1 VSEVL
6 VIAGSDSSGGAGL
19 MRDVRTLASLGAGAA
34 CALTAVTAQ
43 SDATVTAIHFV
54 PPQIIRAQ
62 IEAAFAT
69 ARVRAVKIGMLG
81 TEAAVL
87 AVAAALAAHAPLP
100 MVLDPVLTSTSG
112 AALLDRQGQA
122 ALRAVLLPRV
132 TLLTPNIPE
141 AAALLGRPSAS
152 SEPEL
157 LRQGEALLSLG
168 ARAVLLKGGHDS
180 GALATDYLLTPG
192 AAVLRLSAA
201 RVAGGRRGTG
211 CALSSAI
218 AAGLAAGRELADA
231 CARAKQHV
239 TELLQ
244 HAG

>member
-1 VSEVL
+1 VSDVL

-19 MRDVRTLASLGAGAA
+19 TRDVLTLRRLGAGAL

-43 SDATVTAIHFV
+43 SDVTVTSIHLV

-62 IEAAFAT
+62 IDAAFAT
-69 ARVRAVKIGMLG
+69 LRVRAVKIGMLG

-87 AVAAALAAHAPLP
+87 AVAAALATHAPVP
-100 MVLDPVLTSTSG
+100 MVLDPVLAASSG

-122 ALRAVLLPRV
+122 ALREVLLPRV

-141 AAALLGRPSAS
+141 AAALLGVASAG
-152 SEPEL
+152 SEQEL
-157 LRQGEALLSLG
+157 LRQGEALLSVG

-201 RVAGGRRGTG
+201 RVARGRRGTG

-218 AAGLAAGRELADA
+218 AAGLAAGQQLADA

-244 HAG
+244 HDD